1 MSDLA
6 ASFVRIF
13 GDVGDETVKAY
24 IVGVLEDDALEWGDQ
39 GEGAFEAVG
48 DFLVRRAVG
57 AQPM

>member
-13 GDVGDETVKAY
+13 GDVGDETVKEY

-48 DFLVRRAVG
+48 DFLVRRAVRV
-57 AQPM
+57 